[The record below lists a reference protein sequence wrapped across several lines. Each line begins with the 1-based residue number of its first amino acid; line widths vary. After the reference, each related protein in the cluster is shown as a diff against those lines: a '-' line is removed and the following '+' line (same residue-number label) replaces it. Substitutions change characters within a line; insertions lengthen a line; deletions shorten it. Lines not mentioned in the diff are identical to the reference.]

1 MNKFSKLL
9 VWAFACTAVW
19 GIVGCADDVAN
30 SNQTQNG
37 DIKVDFQVSSAQ
49 EEMLLNTQASVTRAA
64 VQEKPYNSELELQD
78 FAPRVHKADPHNGPD
93 VYLIESTVEGID
105 PTMPE
110 PSTRGNVVKAL
121 DQSFST
127 LGYRGD
133 SPNTISKTPNYFYN
147 EETLKTGALVKPIY
161 WAWNQRYARFYGVY
175 PQVKNGDQSLVLSP
189 QNHEGTPYV
198 DFTANTDIK
207 QQVDLMTAY
216 SGDVVYEAQ
225 GVAPNSSLKF
235 YHALTAISFS
245 VGNNLSYPDKIKK
258 IEIKNAISKGR
269 FIMQTAANGT
279 GSKWDKLSD
288 RKTFTLGD
296 IDVQTKNV
304 PGQRIVGD
312 GTDNYTFL
320 MIPQK
325 LDNVEVVITLE
336 QGKQITVKLSGEWKQ
351 GTSKVYRISNTDSGW
366 GYTLLTDSPAAAEAT
381 DNASGNYGI
390 ISFRTDRAGK
400 KQAVKW
406 KVVGYSTDGG
416 ATFSATKPAWLTSLS
431 KTEGDGGEFR
441 EVGNAHFDNTKT
453 AFTLQQLILSMQEE
467 PQRGTST
474 DPYDLSTHDVNGV
487 STSKNT
493 ANCYVISAQGYYKL
507 PLVYGN
513 GIKDGQANTQA
524 YNPGVAG
531 TKILSRFLDHRG
543 EGITSPYI
551 TTSNGGKYTATGA
564 KVVWADTDGLVVE
577 PKISNGY
584 LTFQVPNTFQNG
596 NAVVAVLGDGG
607 QILWSWHLWFAP
619 AFVLDPITVK
629 NKQGVS
635 YTFPFESIGFK
646 YTNYSGPA
654 KQQRSVIVKVE
665 QEVKNKGVKATA
677 TFTITQNGAGAERFG
692 RSMLYQ
698 FGRKDPFPAT
708 DESMPVG
715 SIKRA
720 PQVKKTD
727 ISICNTILNPDLFYA
742 NNPITDW
749 DNNFSYGNM
758 WSATNTTYG
767 INDAK
772 VVKTVYDPSPVGF
785 VVPAS
790 NAYSG
795 FTTTGVMASDVNSF
809 NLMDNNK
816 TWKNGWHFKAEKGQS
831 LFFPQ
836 TGWIGSNDSKLYLK
850 DIGYYWVAVPTS
862 SHQTAYSLRIASD
875 QVDPA
880 ATVYQKGN
888 GFAVRPMKEVN

>member
-1 MNKFSKLL
+1 
-9 VWAFACTAVW
+9 
-19 GIVGCADDVAN
+19 
-30 SNQTQNG
+30 
-37 DIKVDFQVSSAQ
+37 
-49 EEMLLNTQASVTRAA
+49 
-64 VQEKPYNSELELQD
+64 
-78 FAPRVHKADPHNGPD
+78 
-93 VYLIESTVEGID
+93 
-105 PTMPE
+105 
-110 PSTRGNVVKAL
+110 
-121 DQSFST
+121 
-127 LGYRGD
+127 
-133 SPNTISKTPNYFYN
+133 
-147 EETLKTGALVKPIY
+147 
-161 WAWNQRYARFYGVY
+161 
-175 PQVKNGDQSLVLSP
+175 
-189 QNHEGTPYV
+189 
-198 DFTANTDIK
+198 
-207 QQVDLMTAY
+207 
-216 SGDVVYEAQ
+216 
-225 GVAPNSSLKF
+225 
-235 YHALTAISFS
+235 
-245 VGNNLSYPDKIKK
+245 
-258 IEIKNAISKGR
+258 
-269 FIMQTAANGT
+269 
-279 GSKWDKLSD
+279 
-288 RKTFTLGD
+288 
-296 IDVQTKNV
+296 
-304 PGQRIVGD
+304 
-312 GTDNYTFL
+312 
-320 MIPQK
+320 
-325 LDNVEVVITLE
+325 
-336 QGKQITVKLSGEWKQ
+336 
-351 GTSKVYRISNTDSGW
+351 
-366 GYTLLTDSPAAAEAT
+366 
-381 DNASGNYGI
+381 
-390 ISFRTDRAGK
+390 
-400 KQAVKW
+400 
-406 KVVGYSTDGG
+406 
-416 ATFSATKPAWLTSLS
+416 
-431 KTEGDGGEFR
+431 
-441 EVGNAHFDNTKT
+441 
-453 AFTLQQLILSMQEE
+453 MQEE

-513 GIKDGQANTQA
+513 GIKDGQANTKA
-524 YNPGVAG
+524 YNPGITG
-531 TKILSRFLDHRG
+531 TKVLSRFLDHRG

-551 TTSNGGKYTATGA
+551 TTSNGGKYSATGA

-596 NAVVAVLGDGG
+596 NAVVAVLGDGN

-635 YTFPFESIGFK
+635 YTFPFESIGYK
-646 YTNYSGPA
+646 YTNYSGPT

-692 RSMLYQ
+692 ISMLYQ

-708 DESMPVG
+708 NESMPVG

-720 PQVKKTD
+720 PKEVKTD
-727 ISICNTILNPDLFYA
+727 VNICKTILNPDLFYA

-795 FTTTGVMASDVNSF
+795 FTTTGVKASDVNSF

-836 TGWIGSNDSKLYLK
+836 TGWIGSNNSVLYL
-850 DIGYYWVAVPTS
+850 DPVGYYWVAVPTS
-862 SHQTAYSLRIASD
+862 SHQTAYSLRIASN

-880 ATVYQKGN
+880 ASVYQKAN
-888 GFAVRPMKEVN
+888 AFAVRPMKEVN

>member
-1 MNKFSKLL
+1 
-9 VWAFACTAVW
+9 
-19 GIVGCADDVAN
+19 
-30 SNQTQNG
+30 
-37 DIKVDFQVSSAQ
+37 
-49 EEMLLNTQASVTRAA
+49 
-64 VQEKPYNSELELQD
+64 
-78 FAPRVHKADPHNGPD
+78 
-93 VYLIESTVEGID
+93 
-105 PTMPE
+105 
-110 PSTRGNVVKAL
+110 
-121 DQSFST
+121 
-127 LGYRGD
+127 
-133 SPNTISKTPNYFYN
+133 
-147 EETLKTGALVKPIY
+147 
-161 WAWNQRYARFYGVY
+161 
-175 PQVKNGDQSLVLSP
+175 
-189 QNHEGTPYV
+189 
-198 DFTANTDIK
+198 
-207 QQVDLMTAY
+207 
-216 SGDVVYEAQ
+216 
-225 GVAPNSSLKF
+225 
-235 YHALTAISFS
+235 
-245 VGNNLSYPDKIKK
+245 
-258 IEIKNAISKGR
+258 
-269 FIMQTAANGT
+269 MQTAANGT
-279 GSKWDKLSD
+279 GSKWEKISD
-288 RKTFTLGD
+288 RRTFTLGD
-296 IDVQTKNV
+296 IDVQTTNV

-351 GTSKVYRISNTDSGW
+351 GTSKVYRISNTESGW
-366 GYTLLTDSPAAAEAT
+366 EYTLSTDSPAAAEAT
-381 DNASGNYGI
+381 APASGNYGI

-406 KVVGYSTDGG
+406 KVVGYSTNGG

-467 PQRGTST
+467 PQRGTSA

-513 GIKDGQANTQA
+513 GIKDGQANTKA
-524 YNPGVAG
+524 YNPGVTG
-531 TKILSRFLDHRG
+531 TRILSCFLDHRG

-551 TTSNGGKYTATGA
+551 TTSNGGKYSATGA

-584 LTFQVPNTFQNG
+584 LTFRVPNTFQNG
-596 NAVVAVLGDGG
+596 NAVVAVLGDGN

-635 YTFPFESIGFK
+635 YTFPFENIGFK
-646 YTNYSGPA
+646 YTDYSGPA

-677 TFTITQNGAGAERFG
+677 TFTITQNGAGADRSG
-692 RSMLYQ
+692 ISMLYQ
-698 FGRKDPFPAT
+698 FGRKDPFPGT
-708 DESMPVG
+708 DKAMSVG
-715 SIKRA
+715 SIRMA
-720 PQVKKTD
+720 PNTIKTD
-727 ISICNTILNPDLFYA
+727 VNICKTILNPDLFYA

-831 LFFPQ
+831 IFFPE

-850 DIGYYWVAVPTS
+850 SVGYYWVAVPTS

-880 ATVYQKGN
+880 ASVYQKAN
-888 GFAVRPMKEVN
+888 AFAVRPMKEVN